1 VIVKV
6 PANETLSRWVYQGV
20 PLLIGV
26 GIVGAFVL
34 RLSFGLPL
42 ARLAL
47 PIAVLVGIQVLFFV
61 GMYGARKRYRRT
73 GDLRTA
79 ALVTGTYGLC
89 IVLAGMYYVGQLG
102 IASART
108 FEDNYVEF
116 SVFMGVVT
124 CIVVGIFSFVKPQP
138 QSSR

>member
-1 VIVKV
+1 MIVKL
-6 PANETLSRWVYQGV
+6 PANESLSRWAYQGV

-26 GIVGAFVL
+26 GIVAAFVL
-34 RLSFGLPL
+34 HLSFGLPL

-47 PIAVLVGIQVLFFV
+47 PIAALVGIQVLFFV

-79 ALVTGTYGLC
+79 ALVAGTYGLC
-89 IVLAGMYYVGQLG
+89 IVLAGMYYAGQLG

-116 SVFMGVVT
+116 SVFMSVAT
-124 CIVVGIFSFVKPQP
+124 CMVALIFSFVRPRP
-138 QSSR
+138 NS